1 MPHNG
6 RGTSK
11 LRATATVFAA
21 LGDRTRL
28 RLAARLADG
37 ARLSITKLT
46 TGSAMT
52 RQAVTKH
59 LRVMEHA
66 GLVRSSR
73 QGRERVWRLEQQR
86 LEEARRYL
94 NQISAQW
101 DE

>member
-1 MPHNG
+1 MARNG
-6 RGTSK
+6 GGTSR

-28 RLAARLADG
+28 RLAARLSDG

-73 QGRERVWRLEQQR
+73 QGRENIWRLEDRR
-86 LEEARRYL
+86 LKEAQRYL
-94 NQISAQW
+94 KLILAG
-101 DE
+101 

>member
-1 MPHNG
+1 VRRSA

-11 LRATATVFAA
+11 LKATATVFAA

-28 RLAARLADG
+28 RLAARLSDG

-73 QGRERVWRLEQQR
+73 QGRENIWRLEGGR
-86 LEEARRYL
+86 LKEARRYL
-94 NQISAQW
+94 DLIMAR
-101 DE
+101 

>member
-1 MPHNG
+1 MRRSAP
-6 RGTSK
+6 GTSQLK
-11 LRATATVFAA
+11 ATATVFAA

-28 RLAARLADG
+28 RLAARLSDG

-66 GLVRSSR
+66 GLVRSNR
-73 QGRERVWRLEQQR
+73 EGRENIWRLEGRR
-86 LEEARRYL
+86 LKEARRYL
-94 NQISAQW
+94 DLVLAR
-101 DE
+101 